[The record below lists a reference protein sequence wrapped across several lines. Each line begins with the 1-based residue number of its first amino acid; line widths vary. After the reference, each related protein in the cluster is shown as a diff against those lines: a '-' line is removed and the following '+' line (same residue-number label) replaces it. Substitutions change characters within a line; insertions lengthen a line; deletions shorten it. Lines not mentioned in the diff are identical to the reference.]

1 MLNRMTRKNVY
12 VAVQEIDDDDAN
24 GICTSRNFAMIQGGG
39 GMKRYTID
47 AVVGRGEQKKD
58 Q

>member
-1 MLNRMTRKNVY
+1 MTRKNVY